1 MKDIMYVKIQDGY
14 TEKYESGKRPMFS
27 FAVDEYFA
35 KYKDRI
41 DPEKYCEQGRAVFG
55 AVLERG
61 ELRGDRSDD
70 FECIMNLI
78 LKNSVIDIVVFDVNA
93 IDVTE
98 ALYLQQASF
107 LQWTD
112 DGDDEFVELPDVYE
126 DRFVFVRVPK
136 EQPSLGSGIAC

>member
-1 MKDIMYVKIQDGY
+1 MKDIMYVKIEDRY
-14 TEKYESGKRPMFS
+14 NEKYESGKRPMFS

-41 DPEKYCEQGRAVFG
+41 DPNKYCEQGRAVFG
-55 AVLERG
+55 AVLELG
-61 ELRGDRSDD
+61 DLRGDRAED
-70 FECIMNLI
+70 FERIMNLI
-78 LKNSVIDIVVFDVNA
+78 LKNSVIDIVVFDINA
-93 IDVTE
+93 LDVAE
-98 ALYLQQASF
+98 ALYLQAASV

-136 EQPSLGSGIAC
+136 EKRSLGSGCKL

>member
-1 MKDIMYVKIQDGY
+1 MKDVMYVKIGEGY
-14 TEKYESGKRPMFS
+14 NEKYESGKRPMFS
-27 FAVDEYFA
+27 FAVDEYFS

-41 DPEKYCEQGRAVFG
+41 DPDKYCTQDRAVFG
-55 AVLERG
+55 AVLEKG
-61 ELRGDRSDD
+61 EIRGDRSED
-70 FECIMNLI
+70 FERIMNLI
-78 LKNSVIDIVVFDVNA
+78 LKNSDIDIVVFDINA
-93 IDVTE
+93 LDVAE

-112 DGDDEFVELPDVYE
+112 DGDDEFVELEDVYE